1 MKKRSLADALAAW
14 KAEAEA
20 GDAEKGGE
28 ERPSS
33 DDEDYMSDSLLQ
45 QLEQGDAPRQMTYA
59 EKRAQTLKEHEE
71 RQRREMEEANERRA
85 KRQRGP
91 LAGEQEARELGMA
104 VNVIDRVAAAEDDDE
119 APKAGS
125 GSSAALRMMLAMG
138 YQPGT
143 ALGGDTEHR
152 APITPDQRWLS
163 KANDAGPK
171 RLGIGHADLSRRIAQ
186 AAADVRDA
194 PADPESQAD
203 AFRRGKMQDAAQ
215 KHTEWLL
222 RKARQILRELDE
234 EAGVEVRGMANR
246 STVPCGSIR
255 RRCLWAMRTTKRR
268 FCAKTSGGRRMRW
281 PCSSL
286 PC

>member
-45 QLEQGDAPRQMTYA
+45 QLEQGDAPRHMTYA
-59 EKRAQTLKEHEE
+59 EKRAQTLQEHEE

-104 VNVIDRVAAAEDDDE
+104 VNVIDRVAAAEDDDV

-246 STVPCGSIR
+246 STVLCGSIR
-255 RRCLWAMRTTKRR
+255 RRCLWAIRTTKRR